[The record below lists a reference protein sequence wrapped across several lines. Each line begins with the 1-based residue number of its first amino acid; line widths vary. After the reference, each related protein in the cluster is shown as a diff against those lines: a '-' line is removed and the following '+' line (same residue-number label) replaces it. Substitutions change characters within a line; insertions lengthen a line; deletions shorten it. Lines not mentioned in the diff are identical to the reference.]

1 MFFKCQRVSVSSSS
15 CTIEKSDTDA
25 GFAAAAGLLVARFLW
40 ILKLASSHDCFAW
53 VGFRMARIST
63 SEFDALDQR
72 IQYIVSNKQ
81 ELKRLWAVCDF
92 NGNGM
97 CSLAEI
103 DKMVLDQFPA
113 LRHPRALI
121 RAYKKAT
128 IGDPS
133 RSYKGKGDSFIQ
145 RQEFICLLKNIVY
158 FNRVFS
164 VFEAID
170 TGDDHRIDIG
180 EFKRGLPMLGLQLSA
195 HDAEETFRQIDRD
208 GGGQILFEEFC
219 SWLERTHAPVD

>member
-1 MFFKCQRVSVSSSS
+1 MLNSQTSS
-15 CTIEKSDTDA
+15 
-25 GFAAAAGLLVARFLW
+25 
-40 ILKLASSHDCFAW
+40 
-53 VGFRMARIST
+53 MAKIST
-63 SEFDALDQR
+63 TDFDALDQQ
-72 IQYIVSNKQ
+72 IQHVVSNKA
-81 ELKRLWAVCDF
+81 ELKRLWAACDF

-103 DKMVLDQFPA
+103 DKMVLEQYPA
-113 LRHPRALI
+113 LHHPRALI

-128 IGDPS
+128 AGDPT
-133 RSYKGKGDSFIQ
+133 RTYKGKGDSFIQ

-158 FNRVFS
+158 FNRVFA

-170 TGDDHRIDIG
+170 TGDDHRIDAN
-180 EFKRGLPMLGLQLSA
+180 EFKRGLPMLGLHLSA
-195 HDAEETFRQIDRD
+195 HDAEATFRQIDRD

>member
-1 MFFKCQRVSVSSSS
+1 MTMCCTCSFKNFKRRV
-15 CTIEKSDTDA
+15 K
-25 GFAAAAGLLVARFLW
+25 FLARFT
-40 ILKLASSHDCFAW
+40 
-53 VGFRMARIST
+53 RMASIST
-63 SEFDALDQR
+63 SEFDALDQQ
-72 IQYIVSNKQ
+72 IQHIVAHKD
-81 ELKRLWAVCDF
+81 ELKRLWAICDF

-103 DKMVLDQFPA
+103 DQMVLEQFPA

-128 IGDPS
+128 AADQS
-133 RSYKGKGDSFIQ
+133 RVYKGKGDSFIQ

-158 FNRVFS
+158 FNRVFA

-170 TGDDHRIDIG
+170 TGDDHRIDVV
-180 EFKRGLPMLGLQLSA
+180 EFQKGLPLLGLHLSA
-195 HDAEETFRQIDRD
+195 QEAEATFRQIDRD

>member
-1 MFFKCQRVSVSSSS
+1 
-15 CTIEKSDTDA
+15 
-25 GFAAAAGLLVARFLW
+25 
-40 ILKLASSHDCFAW
+40 
-53 VGFRMARIST
+53 MAKIST
-63 SEFDALDQR
+63 SEFDALDLQ
-72 IQYIVSNKQ
+72 IQQIVSNKD
-81 ELKRLWAVCDF
+81 ELKRLWSVCDF

-103 DKMVLDQFPA
+103 DKMVLTQFPA
-113 LRHPRALI
+113 MRHPRALI

-128 IGDPS
+128 AFES
-133 RSYKGKGDSFIQ
+133 ARQFKGNGDSFIQ
-145 RQEFICLLKNIVY
+145 RQEFVCLLKNIVY

-170 TGDDHRIDIG
+170 TGDDHRIDFG
-180 EFKRGLPMLGLQLSA
+180 EFLRGLPLLGLHLSA
-195 HDAEETFRQIDRD
+195 HEAEVTFRQIDRD